1 MGLGGHLTW
10 TAVASAIK
18 KEKGVNCLPLENG
31 LLCDHST
38 IFINNPDFTLDSDD
52 NSYRLDL
59 SDPSCNYLVDYGEI
73 VKFKTEKHIITNIC
87 ENLNIKNFE
96 LKCYIYLTNHEASKS
111 RSIVSK
117 LPKKYIAIEPGSK
130 LSWSQSRAYPFY
142 KWQKIVNSL
151 NNYNFVQIGAPNFEK
166 LDNVIYLNG
175 QLSFRESSE
184 VIKNSELFIS
194 TEGGLGHLSNAVN
207 KQSLLVYTSYQNPSM
222 TAYPT
227 TEVVDIAL
235 YRDKILGHKRHYLYK
250 EEAEKHD
257 ETEIVERV
265 LEIL

>member
-18 KEKGVNCLPLENG
+18 KEKGVNSLPLENG
-31 LLCDHST
+31 RLCDYSE
-38 IFINNPDFTLDSDD
+38 IFLNNPDFTIDPDD
-52 NSYRLDL
+52 NSYRLNL
-59 SDPSCNYLVDYGEI
+59 SDPDCNYLADHGER

-87 ENLNIKNFE
+87 ENLKIKNFE
-96 LKCYIYLTNHEASKS
+96 LKCHIYLTDDEIKKS
-111 RSIVSK
+111 HSVINK
-117 LPKKYIAIEPGSK
+117 LPKKYIVIEPGSK
-130 LSWSQSRAYPFY
+130 LSWTQSRAYPFH

-166 LDNVIYLNG
+166 LDNVTYLNG

-227 TEVVDIAL
+227 TKVVDIAL
-235 YRDKILGHKRHYLYK
+235 YRDKILGYKRHHLYK

-257 ETEIVERV
+257 ESEITNAI
-265 LEIL
+265 LELV